1 MSAKSKMDTL
11 DFIINVLIE
20 HEKKLDIIIERL
32 ENHAENIENLIK
44 KERLTNYYQLE
55 QRNDFSSSQDNRG
68 S

>member
-1 MSAKSKMDTL
+1 MSVKSKMDTL

-55 QRNDFSSSQDNRG
+55 QRNEFNSSQDNRG

>member
-32 ENHAENIENLIK
+32 EMYLSNMK
-44 KERLTNYYQLE
+44 KN
-55 QRNDFSSSQDNRG
+55 SIS
-68 S
+68 

>member
-1 MSAKSKMDTL
+1 MSVKSKMDTL

-44 KERLTNYYQLE
+44 KERLNNYYQL
-55 QRNDFSSSQDNRG
+55 RTRG
-68 S
+68 KTQ